1 MKHVV
6 LLFAA
11 SLIWVVH
18 PAWAANGLLKITAD
32 SSGWTI
38 FIDGQAKGVTVE
50 ESERPLS
57 LELAEGAHVLLA
69 VRRFENS
76 ELRHEGPDV
85 FVSRGLVQAVHL
97 NLAQIENKLA
107 KDNEEKRR
115 ARLQEE
121 LLAKGVVSQGRF
133 MLMRCPLGQAWSG
146 HACTGTANRYT
157 WQQAMALSQ
166 SYAGYS
172 DWRLPTREELLI
184 IRYCKAVGGYQTY
197 SSGKLHTNCADMRL
211 LSSFDQKNLFNTS
224 DSWFWSASTVAD
236 YAGYAWVIH
245 FDNGYDYWDLKDYI
259 YPVRLVRSQ

>member
-6 LLFAA
+6 LI
-11 SLIWVVH
+11 LIANFIWLAY
-18 PAWAANGLLKITAD
+18 PAWAANGVLKVTSD

-38 FIDGQAKGVTVE
+38 FIDGQAKGVTSE
-50 ESERPLS
+50 YSERPLT
-57 LELAEGAHVLLA
+57 LELSEGAHVLMATRL
-69 VRRFENS
+69 FES
-76 ELRHEGPDV
+76 RELRHEVPDV
-85 FVSRGLVQAVHL
+85 FVSRGLIQALHL
-97 NLAQIENKLA
+97 NLAQIENRLSRA
-107 KDNEEKRR
+107 IEEQRR
-115 ARLQEE
+115 ARLQDE

-133 MLMRCPLGQAWSG
+133 MLMRCPLGQLWSG
-146 HACTGTANRYT
+146 YTCTGTANRYT

-211 LSSFDQKNLFNTS
+211 LSAFEQKNLFNTS
-224 DSWFWSASTVAD
+224 ESWFWSATTIAD
-236 YAGYAWVIH
+236 YPSYAWAIH
-245 FDNGYDYWDLKDYI
+245 FDNGYDYWDLKDYK